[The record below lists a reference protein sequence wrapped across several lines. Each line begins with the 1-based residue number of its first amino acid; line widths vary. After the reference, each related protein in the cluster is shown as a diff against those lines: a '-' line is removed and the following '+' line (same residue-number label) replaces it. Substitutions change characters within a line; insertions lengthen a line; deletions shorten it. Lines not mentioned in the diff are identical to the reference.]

1 MSMKVI
7 VAGGTGFLGKPL
19 VEAVRAEGHDVRVLT
34 RSAKAPGEVGWTPDG
49 GVGPWLAS
57 LEGAEVIVNLA
68 GAGIAD
74 TRWTAA
80 RKREIAESRL
90 LATRSLVAA
99 AGSLA
104 SPPRVFVSA
113 SAVGYYGARGAET
126 LTEEAGPGSDF
137 LGTVGREWEEAAQ
150 PVTVHGTRL
159 AIVRT
164 GLVLAADGG
173 ALGQMLLPFR
183 LGIGGRLGS
192 GRQYMSWIHRDDW
205 VRLVRWLID
214 EADAQGP
221 FNATAPE
228 PVTNAEF
235 TRALGRALHR
245 PAILP
250 VPGFALKVLFG
261 ELAGPLLLEGQRAV
275 PAKARALGFT
285 FAYPDLDT
293 ALAAIFP

>member
-1 MSMKVI
+1 MKII

-19 VEAVRAEGHDVRVLT
+19 VEALRARGDDVRVLT
-34 RSAKAPGEVGWTPDG
+34 RRASAPGEIGWTPDG

-57 LEGAEVIVNLA
+57 LEGAEAIVNLA
-68 GAGIAD
+68 GAGIAEK
-74 TRWTAA
+74 RWTEA

-113 SAVGYYGARGAET
+113 SAVGYYGSRGDEPV
-126 LTEEAGPGSDF
+126 TEAAPPATDF
-137 LGTVGREWEEAAQ
+137 LGTLGREWEEAAQ

-164 GLVLAADGG
+164 GLALAADGG
-173 ALGQMLLPFR
+173 ALAEMRLPFS
-183 LGIGGRLGS
+183 LGVGGRLGS

-205 VRLVRWLID
+205 VRLVCFLID
-214 EADAQGP
+214 DASAQGP
-221 FNATAPE
+221 FNATAPT

-250 VPGFALKVLFG
+250 VPAFALKILFG

-275 PAKARALGFT
+275 PAKATALGFQFT
-285 FAYPDLDT
+285 YTDLDA
-293 ALAAIFP
+293 ALGAVFA